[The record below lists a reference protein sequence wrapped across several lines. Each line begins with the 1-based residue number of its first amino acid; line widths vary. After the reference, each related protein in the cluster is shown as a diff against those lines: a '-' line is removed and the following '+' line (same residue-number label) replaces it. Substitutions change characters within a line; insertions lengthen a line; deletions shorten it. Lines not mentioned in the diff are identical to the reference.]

1 MAGLLRDDF
10 SPKRPITQV
19 PTAWFNAVAK
29 ILNGITAGVGINI
42 NKNGT
47 DTAGWE
53 FELDLEFAR
62 KYLGIEG
69 GGGKPTDLTHE
80 DITDWDDATA
90 DFLTQGD
97 LDGYATEADV
107 DAVSDL
113 VLDLTD
119 VVDGILADYVS
130 EDELTTTLSF
140 YSNTETIA
148 NTYATKTDLSAVDD
162 DLTALAQI
170 VDDMD
175 ADLADLLDWADALDA
190 DLYDANGAR
199 KFVTTNTA
207 QTITGTKTFSNGTT
221 TVNSIALNGAAVS
234 FSRDGTARGRFRIG
248 SGDNT
253 DFIIEAG
260 NMDAT
265 TGNQIRL
272 YAAANKTILFNA
284 PTATASDTSSKAV
297 ATCGWAANLFSPKT
311 HNHDGVYSKTDH
323 THSGYAT
330 TNHTHSN
337 YATTSSVSSL
347 AGEVDELAGVVDGIL
362 AEYVAED
369 ELTAT
374 LSAYS
379 NTETIAAN
387 YATKTALSA
396 VDDDLTALA
405 QIVDDMDA
413 DLGDLSDWADAL
425 DADLYDANGS
435 PKFVTTNTAQTVTG
449 TKTFKDKIIIKNGG
463 NVDVATLR
471 TGGPNALAFVLENLS
486 GGVYIRDDESENGV
500 GINFEAAA
508 NKVVL
513 KRSPTATASDTTS
526 KAVATCGWAANLFS
540 PKTHNHDGVYAKT
553 DHTHSGYA
561 STNHTHSEYATT
573 SSVSS
578 LAGEVDELAGVV
590 DGILADYVAEDEL
603 TTTLSAYSNTETIAA
618 NYATKTALAEVDGD
632 LADLADY
639 VADMDADLGDL
650 TDWADALDADLYDAQ
665 GAKKWVD
672 TSTTQ
677 TIGGSKT
684 FTSGAWFRNS
694 ANVGASD
701 GARMNISSWSIEMY
715 APATST
721 YGGFIDFHN
730 NGSNEDWTSRV
741 IDDSNGLLLCTKKK
755 VRLTSGSGYYAE
767 LDKVPADDSAT
778 TSGRIAT
785 LGWVNNYFSRKTHH
799 HDDVYAKTDHTHT
812 GYATTN
818 HTHTGYATTGS
829 VTNLSNALT
838 NLTNIVNTINENY
851 VTQDALTTKLSVYST
866 TEQISGA
873 YVTKASFNS
882 LDAEVGE
889 IEADLADIIADLD
902 DLWDVAITTDDISQ
916 AFINAT
922 RNGQSGSFEFV
933 TNVAWTGSALTQTK
947 RTVTVTNGLITN
959 LGSSGSASTIDN
971 AVLFEVT

>member
-130 EDELTTTLSF
+130 TDDLTTTLSF

-148 NTYATKTDLSAVDD
+148 NTYATKT
-162 DLTALAQI
+162 
-170 VDDMD
+170 
-175 ADLADLLDWADALDA
+175 
-190 DLYDANGAR
+190 
-199 KFVTTNTA
+199 
-207 QTITGTKTFSNGTT
+207 
-221 TVNSIALNGAAVS
+221 
-234 FSRDGTARGRFRIG
+234 
-248 SGDNT
+248 
-253 DFIIEAG
+253 
-260 NMDAT
+260 
-265 TGNQIRL
+265 
-272 YAAANKTILFNA
+272 
-284 PTATASDTSSKAV
+284 
-297 ATCGWAANLFSPKT
+297 
-311 HNHDGVYSKTDH
+311 
-323 THSGYAT
+323 
-330 TNHTHSN
+330 
-337 YATTSSVSSL
+337 
-347 AGEVDELAGVVDGIL
+347 
-362 AEYVAED
+362 
-369 ELTAT
+369 
-374 LSAYS
+374 
-379 NTETIAAN
+379 
-387 YATKTALSA
+387 ALSA

-405 QIVDDMDA
+405 QIVEDMDA
-413 DLGDLSDWADAL
+413 DL
-425 DADLYDANGS
+425 ADL
-435 PKFVTTNTAQTVTG
+435 
-449 TKTFKDKIIIKNGG
+449 
-463 NVDVATLR
+463 L
-471 TGGPNALAFVLENLS
+471 
-486 GGVYIRDDESENGV
+486 
-500 GINFEAAA
+500 
-508 NKVVL
+508 
-513 KRSPTATASDTTS
+513 
-526 KAVATCGWAANLFS
+526 
-540 PKTHNHDGVYAKT
+540 
-553 DHTHSGYA
+553 
-561 STNHTHSEYATT
+561 
-573 SSVSS
+573 
-578 LAGEVDELAGVV
+578 
-590 DGILADYVAEDEL
+590 
-603 TTTLSAYSNTETIAA
+603 
-618 NYATKTALAEVDGD
+618 
-632 LADLADY
+632 
-639 VADMDADLGDL
+639 
-650 TDWADALDADLYDAQ
+650 DWADALDADLYDAQ

-672 TSTTQ
+672 TSTAQ
-677 TIGGSKT
+677 TVGGVKTFSAITKHNSHIEISGSNSLRMFLNRNNGVQGWESISFFTLDNVNIGQVICGNDNASIHGTYLRSYNGGSIYSGIGVHLDVNDKGAQNLERPPT
-684 FTSGAWFRNS
+684 EDNSSTSDTQIAWR
-694 ANVGASD
+694 
-701 GARMNISSWSIEMY
+701 
-715 APATST
+715 
-721 YGGFIDFHN
+721 
-730 NGSNEDWTSRV
+730 
-741 IDDSNGLLLCTKKK
+741 
-755 VRLTSGSGYYAE
+755 
-767 LDKVPADDSAT
+767 
-778 TSGRIAT
+778 
-785 LGWVNNYFSRKTHH
+785 GWVNNYFSRKTHN
-799 HDDVYAKTDHTHT
+799 HDGVYSKTDHTHT